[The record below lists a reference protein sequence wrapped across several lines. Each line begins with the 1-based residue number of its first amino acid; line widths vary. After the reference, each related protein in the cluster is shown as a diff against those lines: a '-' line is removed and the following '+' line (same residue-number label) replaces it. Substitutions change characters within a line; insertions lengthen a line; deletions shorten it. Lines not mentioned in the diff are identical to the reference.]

1 MGIEKDDFL
10 TMWHKMIRINHF
22 FSNAATRRNVA
33 ANINLTFAQLRVV
46 CAVLAHFPRPLTLK
60 ELANHLNLTAG
71 AVSQMVDTLCQAGFL
86 ERNTQENDR
95 RTVAISLSENGQDIS
110 NEINTQ
116 IALKLSEYL
125 ACVPDEKLA
134 TFIEV
139 LSILEDKLDQENNN
153 NKEGVN

>member
-22 FSNAATRRNVA
+22 FNNKATRHNAA

-46 CAVLAHFPRPLTLK
+46 GAVLAHSPRPMTLK

-71 AVSQMVDTLCQAGFL
+71 AVSQTVDTLCQAGFL

-95 RTVAISLSENGQDIS
+95 RTVAISLSENGQRIS
-110 NEINTQ
+110 NEINTL
-116 IALKLSEYL
+116 IAQKLSEYL
-125 ACVPDEKLA
+125 AGVPDEKLA

-139 LSILEDKLDQENNN
+139 LSILEDKLSQD
-153 NKEGVN
+153 NK